1 MALPSFL
8 HVLLENRSPGQTIAK
23 NTFWLFFGQLMS
35 RLFRA
40 AIVIA
45 AARILGAA
53 SWGAFSYALGIATF
67 LTTFSDIGV
76 NALITKEAVRSPE
89 AKYAYLATALITK
102 LGILAVL
109 VPTTFIALP
118 YLTNIA
124 EARLLLPILIF
135 VFVFDTL
142 RELGASFARALEN
155 MQVEAGALIATN
167 IMITVFGIALLASF
181 GTSVSLAM
189 GYALGSG
196 FGLLAIIFA
205 LRRHLHSLFGYVNL
219 RLIRPILTTAWP
231 FGLMSLMGVIALNTD
246 IIMLGWMRTPEEVG
260 YYAAAQKLIYLLYV
274 LPGLVAASLFPLTT
288 RLAKNDQERA
298 GTLVSRAVAGLFLAA
313 LLIALGGILFSNTII
328 TAFFGAAYTPAILS
342 FQILMLTPLVVYPS
356 ILIGNTLFAYDAR
369 KRFAFFVIISALS
382 NTAFNFLLIPLF
394 GIAGAAAATVL
405 SQILTNIFI
414 WRTMQRIQPLRFLE
428 GCRWWIRRLRPRS
441 GNGWPAQ
448 RK

>member
-1 MALPSFL
+1 MAVPAFL
-8 HVLLENRSPGQTIAK
+8 HLFLENRSPGQTVAK

-35 RLFRA
+35 RLLRA
-40 AIVIA
+40 VIVIA
-45 AARILGAA
+45 AARMLGAA

-76 NALITKEAVRSPE
+76 NALITKEAARSPE
-89 AKYAYLATALITK
+89 AKYAYLATALIAK

-109 VPTTFIALP
+109 VPAVFIALP
-118 YLTNIA
+118 YLTNIL

-135 VFVFDTL
+135 VFIFDTL

-167 IMITVFGIALLASF
+167 IMITVFGIMFLASF
-181 GTSVSLAM
+181 GTSISLAT

-196 FGLLAIIFA
+196 LGLFAIIFA
-205 LRRHLHSLFGYVNL
+205 LRTHLHHIFSHVNL

-246 IIMLGWMRTPEEVG
+246 IVMLGWMRTPEEVG

-288 RLAKNDQERA
+288 RLAKNDTERA
-298 GTLVSRAVAGLFLAA
+298 GTLISRAVAGLFLTS
-313 LLIALGGILFSNTII
+313 LLITLGGILLGNTII
-328 TAFFGAAYTPAILS
+328 TTFFGAAYAPAILS
-342 FQILMLTPLVVYPS
+342 FQILMLTPLIVYPS
-356 ILIGNTLFAYDAR
+356 ILIGNTLFAYDEK
-369 KRFAFFVIISALS
+369 KRFALFVAISALS
-382 NTAFNFLLIPLF
+382 NTILNLLLIPPF

-414 WRTMQRIQPLRFLE
+414 WRAMERIQPLRFFE
-428 GCRWWIRRLRPRS
+428 GCRWWIRHLRPHNRNS
-441 GNGWPAQ
+441 S
-448 RK
+448 